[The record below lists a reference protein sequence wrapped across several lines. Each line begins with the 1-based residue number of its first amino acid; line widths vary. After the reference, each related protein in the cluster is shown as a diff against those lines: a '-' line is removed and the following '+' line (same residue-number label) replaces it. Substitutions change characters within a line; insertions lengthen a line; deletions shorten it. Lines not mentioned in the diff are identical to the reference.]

1 MATYGQRQT
10 RRAEAPRTKWR
21 LAQTRLYAE
30 EFERLDRAAETLNMS
45 VGGYL
50 RELVL
55 RDELDDTG
63 RPVWAPPEDPAPL
76 EDSAPLD
83 RAS

>member
-10 RRAEAPRTKWR
+10 RRAEASRTKWR

-30 EFERLDRAAETLNMS
+30 EFERLDQAAETLNMS

-63 RPVWAPPEDPAPL
+63 RPVWAPSEDPAPL